1 VAKRFWG
8 VLGAIGLALAGGLV
22 KGVISK
28 GLDGIG
34 WIGWGICFGFV
45 VLVAV
50 AALVGKS
57 SPDPPDPPP
66 AD

>member
-1 VAKRFWG
+1 VAKRLWG
-8 VLGAIGLALAGGLV
+8 ALAAIGLALAAGLV

-28 GLDGIG
+28 GLDALG
-34 WIGWGICFGFV
+34 WVGWGICFGFV

-50 AALVGKS
+50 AVLANKS
-57 SPDPPDPPP
+57 SPGPPDPPP